1 MMDYTQWDK
10 QLIHLFQGLR
20 KLSRRMSKLM
30 REYPED
36 DFLQMLFSLQSKTK
50 KIDEADRML
59 GEPGLQDLYNRLG
72 MLLPGVI
79 ETKEHQDE
87 VTERLNKLLE
97 SIDKLMLEGPL
108 EPEEL
113 KEVVDEIISKTEDL
127 YQVHDP

>member
-1 MMDYTQWDK
+1 MIDYTQWDK
-10 QLIHLFQGLR
+10 KSTQLFQSLR

-30 REYPED
+30 REYPRD

-50 KIDEADRML
+50 KIDEVDRML

-72 MLLPGVI
+72 MILPGVI
-79 ETKEHQDE
+79 EMKLHQEE
-87 VTERLNKLLE
+87 VIERLNKLLE
-97 SIDKLMLEGPL
+97 SIDKLMYEGPL

-113 KEVVDEIISKTEDL
+113 KEVVDEIISKREDL

>member
-1 MMDYTQWDK
+1 MIDYTQWEK
-10 QLIHLFQGLR
+10 NSIRLFKSLR

-30 REYPED
+30 CEYPNN

-50 KIDEADRML
+50 KIDEVDRML
-59 GEPGLQDLYNRLG
+59 GEPGLQDLYDRLG

-79 ETKEHQDE
+79 EMKEHQDE
-87 VTERLNKLLE
+87 VIERLNKLLD
-97 SIDKLMLEGPL
+97 SIDKLMYEGPL

-113 KEVVDEIISKTEDL
+113 KEAVDEIISKREDL

>member
-50 KIDEADRML
+50 KINEADRML

-79 ETKEHQDE
+79 ETKKR
-87 VTERLNKLLE
+87 TSR
-97 SIDKLMLEGPL
+97 
-108 EPEEL
+108 
-113 KEVVDEIISKTEDL
+113 
-127 YQVHDP
+127 

>member
-1 MMDYTQWDK
+1 MIDYTQWEK
-10 QLIHLFQGLR
+10 NSIRLFKSLR

-30 REYPED
+30 REYPNN
-36 DFLQMLFSLQSKTK
+36 DFLQMLFSLQSKVE
-50 KIDEADRML
+50 KIDEVDRML

-79 ETKEHQDE
+79 ETKEYQDE
-87 VTERLNKLLE
+87 VIERLNKLLD
-97 SIDKLMLEGPL
+97 SIDKLMYEGPL

-113 KEVVDEIISKTEDL
+113 KEAVDEIISKREDL